1 MDMCRPLVT
10 IGVITYNSAGTIVE
24 TLESVKKQTYGNI
37 ELIISDDASKDNT
50 VEICRDWLERNASR
64 FSRVEIITTD
74 VNTGTCGNC
83 DRLLEKTTG
92 LWLRILAADDIL
104 FGAAVEKFIEY
115 AAANPEAQWIF
126 SKAHCYKHSFEKDN
140 YLPGG
145 DRHYL
150 SSEFLDFFTLSARE
164 QYLKF
169 IHINLLYPP
178 ADIVR
183 TDALRII
190 GGFEAKYGL
199 NEDIVKD
206 IKLSKAG
213 IKCHFL
219 DDYTMGYRIGESNV
233 CSNTTRLFNLK
244 SLEDVLSLQ
253 KGLCWDDTPRN
264 LRVYFKMRLFS
275 SRITQSLGMN
285 RANRI
290 FWFVYY
296 GKLKIYKIILRI
308 K

>member
-64 FSRVEIITTD
+64 FSRVEMITTD

-290 FWFVYY
+290 FRFVYY

>member
-1 MDMCRPLVT
+1 MDRPLVT
-10 IGVITYNSAGTIVE
+10 IGVISYNSAGTIVE
-24 TLESVKKQTYGNI
+24 TLESLKNQTYGNI

-92 LWLRILAADDIL
+92 LWLRLMAADDIL
-104 FGAAVEKFIEY
+104 FATAVEKFIEY

-126 SKAHCYKHSFEKDN
+126 SKAKYYKYSFKKEN

-150 SSEFLDFFTLSARE
+150 SSEFLDFFKLSARE

-183 TDALRII
+183 TDALRIV

-199 NEDIVKD
+199 NEDFVKD

-219 DDYTMGYRIGESNV
+219 DDYTKGYRIGKNNV

-244 SLEDVLSLQ
+244 SLKDALSTQ

-264 LRVYFKMRLFS
+264 LRAYLKIRLLS
-275 SRITQSLGMN
+275 SQITQSLGMN
-285 RANRI
+285 RANRL
-290 FWFVYY
+290 FWFIYN
-296 GKLKIYKIILRI
+296 GKLKIYKILLRI